1 MRIAA
6 LLCAVAALLL
16 SPVDG
21 RAEQGYTLRIV
32 TEGPGRGRVSVAPQ
46 LPRYPA
52 GTVVTL
58 TAVASGKNVFRGW
71 QRGAAPR
78 NQMSVE
84 IVMDRDREAVARF
97 EVLGIDP
104 VPERIAPADLVVGL
118 VEYARIPS
126 SLPPESTASRAGYA
140 PVARI
145 NHMKPLRDGSGRRF
159 VGDQRGVLH
168 VLSRTGQVSRYLD
181 LRAQTTRFSD
191 WPGLTAGLN
200 AFAIAP
206 DFRTTGRFYTVHVE
220 DAAERRGLHRP
231 TATMPIASNFVLTE
245 WTAKDPMADAFEG
258 SRREIARFEGP
269 DPQHGVQDIGF
280 DPNLRPTDPG
290 YGALYLLVGDGTS
303 VWRGNARGVGRPD
316 SLFGAVLRIDPTG
329 RDGRGGT
336 YGIPAGN
343 PFKDGRAAAGFPE
356 VWAYG
361 FRNPHK
367 LSWDVGGQ
375 GHLFVSDVG
384 ESNLEELNLVL
395 PGRHYGWPRR
405 EGTWTVDPDG
415 DLSTPRPPEADP
427 QFFDLT
433 DPVLQIDHD
442 EVSAISGGFVY
453 RGAQIPA
460 LQGRYVFGD
469 IGSGRVFVADAD
481 AFALGRQ
488 ALVRELLLTT
498 PKGVTNLSAVVG
510 SARVDLHLGTDE
522 DGEIYLLSKV
532 DGVIR
537 RLVPDR
543 PSPGALK

>member
-6 LLCAVAALLL
+6 LLCAAAALLL
-16 SPVDG
+16 SPVVG

-32 TEGPGRGRVSVAPQ
+32 TEGPGRGRVTVVPQ

-104 VPERIAPADLVVGL
+104 VPERIAPADMVVGL

-168 VLSRTGQVSRYLD
+168 VLSRTGQVSPYLD
-181 LRAQTTRFSD
+181 LRAQTARFSD

-220 DAAERRGLHRP
+220 VAGERRGLHRP
-231 TATMPIASNFVLTE
+231 TVAMPIASNFVLTE
-245 WTAKDPMADAFEG
+245 WTAKDPTADAFEG
-258 SRREIARFEGP
+258 PRREIARFEGP
-269 DPQHGVQDIGF
+269 DAQHGVQDIGF

-343 PFKDGRAAAGFPE
+343 PYKDGRAVAGFPE

-367 LSWDVGGQ
+367 LSWDTGGQ

-415 DLSTPRPPEADP
+415 DLSTPRPPEAAP
-427 QFFDLT
+427 RSFDLT

-442 EVSAISGGFVY
+442 EASAISGGFVY

-488 ALVRELLLTT
+488 AVVRELLLAT

-510 SARVDLHLGTDE
+510 SPRVDLHLGTDE

-537 RLVPDR
+537 RLVPV
-543 PSPGALK
+543 PSSPGAVK